1 MASDVAREILKMSKQ
16 PDRESRFVI
25 LARNYGSVILKVTA
39 PVENGQ
45 HIFKIS
51 YHESLT
57 GEQWETVTYSYS
69 DIEGAV
75 GFVDGFMR
83 KKCRCEKTL
92 WLIPTSRVDDNPNP
106 NATAEWEIPNDLACE
121 EECSLQRLVETR
133 MMAIRA
139 ALKALLTP

>member
-51 YHESLT
+51 YRERFT
-57 GEQWETVTYSYS
+57 GEQWETVTYSY
-69 DIEGAV
+69 IEGAA

-83 KKCRCEKTL
+83 TQGGCRKTL